1 MAKEIKK
8 DLVGI
13 YILCISLALKR
24 CNYFVGF
31 YATLPCFVCLF
42 ASLFL
47 SNHWLMKRKQ
57 KGIAMGTK
65 EELVVY
71 IYIVC
76 IVDLWKKVY
85 LVWRYLWF
93 LTLLPLFVC
102 LFVFIRCLID

>member
-71 IYIVC
+71 IYSM
-76 IVDLWKKVY
+76 Y
-85 LVWRYLWF
+85 S
-93 LTLLPLFVC
+93 
-102 LFVFIRCLID
+102 